1 VGSYKNVLGLSY
13 NHYLGTDALRSVY
26 MCKTISLFLIF
37 LMDLVEE
44 FTSAR
49 LAAISEM
56 TGALLVG

>member
-1 VGSYKNVLGLSY
+1 M
-13 NHYLGTDALRSVY
+13 H
-26 MCKTISLFLIF
+26 KTISLLLIF

>member
-1 VGSYKNVLGLSY
+1 
-13 NHYLGTDALRSVY
+13 
-26 MCKTISLFLIF
+26 MCKTISLLLIF

-44 FTSAR
+44 FTSAW